1 MKNNKKI
8 LVIAAHP
15 DDEILGCGG
24 TMSKHV
30 SLGDIVNVIFLTNG
44 VSARSETNKEKLKK
58 NVLDRRNSAIRASKI
73 IGSKKPYFLNFQDNQ
88 LDLYPLLKIIK
99 SIESIIMRIKPH
111 TIYTHFNNDLNIDHQ
126 ITSKAVITICRPQ
139 KKIPVKQILFFEVPS
154 STEWQIDKDIKQF
167 NPNWFED
174 ISNHLSKKILALK
187 EYKDELVKWPHPRSL
202 KGVKSLASWRGATA
216 GYKAAE
222 GFILGRKT

>member
-1 MKNNKKI
+1 MKKI
-8 LVIAAHP
+8 LIVAAHP

-30 SLGDIVNVIFLTNG
+30 SKGDMVNVIFLTNG
-44 VSARSETNKEKLKK
+44 VSSRDQNKIAMKK
-58 NVLDRRNSAIRASKI
+58 NIIKRKNAAIKASKI
-73 IGSKKPYFLNFQDNQ
+73 IGTKEPYFLNFSDNQ
-88 LDLYPLLKIIK
+88 LDKHPLLKIIK
-99 SIESIIMRIKPH
+99 SIEILILKIKPD

-139 KKIPVKQILFFEVPS
+139 KKSTVKKILFFEVPS
-154 STEWQIDKDIKQF
+154 STEWQISKDTKLF

-174 ISNHLSKKILALK
+174 ISAHLSKKILALK
-187 EYKDELVKWPHPRSL
+187 AYKDELVKWPHPRSL
-202 KGVKSLASWRGATA
+202 KGIKALANWRGGTV

-222 GFILGRKT
+222 GFILGRKI